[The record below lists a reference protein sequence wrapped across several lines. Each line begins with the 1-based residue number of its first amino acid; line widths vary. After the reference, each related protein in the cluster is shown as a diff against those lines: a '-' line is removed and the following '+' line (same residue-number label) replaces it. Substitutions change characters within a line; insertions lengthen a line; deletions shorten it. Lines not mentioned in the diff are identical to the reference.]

1 MKAIIK
7 NQNLIPFAQPALQ
20 LGRQGTG
27 DERDRNCALAGFTL
41 QTLSNATRRA
51 EEIIKVERVFSFE
64 NSYLYIYGRPGY
76 PNKSTMQMSRFLL

>member
-7 NQNLIPFAQPALQ
+7 DQDLIQLAQPALQ

-51 EEIIKVERVFSFE
+51 EKMSRQKGYFLFKK
-64 NSYLYIYGRPGY
+64 SYLYVYGRGTPSG
-76 PNKSTMQMSRFLL
+76 